1 MFWLLAI
8 ALTLTVALAI
18 LWPFWRAH
26 SAAAEPAA
34 AYDLRVYRD
43 QLAEVE
49 RDLARGIIADADA
62 ERLRVEIGRKVLDA
76 DRQLQQ
82 DSATPKARNRHA
94 IVAGLALIL
103 LIGAGWGLY
112 ARIGTPDE
120 PDMSLKSRI
129 AAAEARYAARP
140 SQAEA
145 EARNAES
152 NPVPR
157 PEPDPEFAQLMTQ
170 LRDAVARNPD
180 DPQGLALLARNE
192 ARLGNA
198 LAAKEAQ
205 THLIEVR
212 GDSASAEDHAFLAGV
227 MTEAAGGLITAE
239 AEAEIGRAL
248 ALDPG
253 NVQARYMVGLLQAQN
268 GRPDRAFPVWAA
280 LLEDTPP
287 DSPWNLAIRDVIED
301 LAWLAGQP
309 NYRPPGVD
317 AMPAPDAG
325 AMAAAADM
333 SPEERQDFIRSMVG
347 QLEARLANEGGGP
360 EEWARLISSLGVLGE
375 TDHAREIYTEA
386 QGRFTDQPDAL
397 AAIEAA
403 ARQAGVAQ

>member
-120 PDMSLKSRI
+120 PDMGLKSRI

-157 PEPDPEFAQLMTQ
+157 PEPDPEFAKLMTQ
-170 LRDAVARNPD
+170 LRDAVTRNPD

-248 ALDPG
+248 ALDPRPAHLRDSSADWAMRLLG
-253 NVQARYMVGLLQAQN
+253 FDVKFRIEGTQAR
-268 GRPDRAFPVWAA
+268 
-280 LLEDTPP
+280 
-287 DSPWNLAIRDVIED
+287 
-301 LAWLAGQP
+301 
-309 NYRPPGVD
+309 
-317 AMPAPDAG
+317 
-325 AMAAAADM
+325 
-333 SPEERQDFIRSMVG
+333 
-347 QLEARLANEGGGP
+347 
-360 EEWARLISSLGVLGE
+360 ISSLE
-375 TDHAREIYTEA
+375 
-386 QGRFTDQPDAL
+386 
-397 AAIEAA
+397 
-403 ARQAGVAQ
+403 